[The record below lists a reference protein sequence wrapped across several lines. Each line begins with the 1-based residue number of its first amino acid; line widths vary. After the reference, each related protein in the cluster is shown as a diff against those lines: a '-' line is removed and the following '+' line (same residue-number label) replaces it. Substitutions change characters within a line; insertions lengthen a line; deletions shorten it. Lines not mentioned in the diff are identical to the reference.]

1 MVMASAANNNILQF
15 RSLTHVESNPPH
27 FLAAIQVVA
36 HVVAPLRKALINF
49 YFLTNKELGAERK
62 LEWRFLRALGKL
74 VKELTSAPAATAENT
89 QREPFLDNDNASD
102 MPGMS
107 VDPTDFY
114 SILMPTLDHLKQSN
128 NPKDATVA
136 LQIMLESIQRCA
148 RTLPLTSHLWVALL
162 DQAGLGLMGKASIV
176 GQCPLIEDGEILQR
190 TQKETILEWC
200 PLRLQLEKSL
210 EEGLQNYCGRKPFVY
225 DFDTKPYQF
234 EVRIPLL
241 SPQQFEGVDASC
253 WKTTKSVLYTEV
265 TSFLFLGID
274 RFCNDKVD
282 ESVVIVPTTLDVRKY
297 CDKSVVGTKFELVAG
312 ILHDEGDYV
321 ALLRNPNVNDKNDD
335 EAWMLMESEE
345 VIPMTETDALDFL
358 QGDGEGAPCG
368 TLVVYRRCDDGSKLK
383 SLLSDIII
391 SQISGSLDSAS
402 DDFYYEE
409 EVIDD

>member
-1 MVMASAANNNILQF
+1 MASAANNNTLQF
-15 RSLTHVESNPPH
+15 RSLTHVESKSPH

-36 HVVAPLRKALINF
+36 HVVAPLRKALVNF
-49 YFLTNKELGAERK
+49 YFLTNKEIGVERK

-74 VKELTSAPAATAENT
+74 VKELTSAPASTSDIT
-89 QREPFLDNDNASD
+89 QSDNCVDNDDNSD
-102 MPGMS
+102 MTRVS

-114 SILMPTLDHLKQSN
+114 SILMPTLDHLKQSKK
-128 NPKDATVA
+128 PKDATVA
-136 LQIMLESIQRCA
+136 LQIVLESIQRCA

-162 DQAGLGLMGKASIV
+162 DQAGLGLKGKASIV
-176 GQCPLIEDGEILQR
+176 GQCPLIDDGEILQR

-200 PLRLQLEKSL
+200 PLRLPLEKNL
-210 EEGLQNYCGRKPFVY
+210 EQALQNYCGRKPFVY

-253 WKTTKSVLYTEV
+253 WKTTKSVIYTEL

-274 RFCNDKVD
+274 RFCSDKVD
-282 ESVVIVPTTLDVRKY
+282 ASEVIVPTTLDVRRY

-312 ILHDEGDYV
+312 VLHDEGDYV
-321 ALLRNPNVNDKNDD
+321 ALLRNPNVSNKNDD
-335 EAWMLMESEE
+335 DAWMLMESEE

-358 QGDGEGAPCG
+358 QGDDEGAPCG
-368 TLVVYRRCDDGSKLK
+368 TLVVYRRCDDGSTLK

-391 SQISGSLDSAS
+391 SQISGSLDSAT
-402 DDFYYEE
+402 DEFYYEE
-409 EVIDD
+409 EVIDN